1 MPTETRNAQLN
12 RCRGTAVKV
21 AKRSVTHDIEA
32 GEYIVYT
39 GSILVDEARRTDFDV
54 FASEEEA
61 KTAAVAYIDFD
72 GDVFPD
78 GHASRAKARLPDK
91 GLSNAQ
97 LRFVDKDW
105 EEHVVDGVRPDRTEE
120 EQDELIG
127 KVMKKVKM
135 PYMDDDGAMATREV
149 DVTIQRS
156 GGATADSHYKL
167 IYSVDGA
174 DLSQTMKR
182 AFVRRMAQ
190 GAGGGGGNGGG
201 ANIGRQHVRVAPR
214 ARL

>member
-12 RCRGTAVKV
+12 QCRGTAVKV

-78 GHASRAKARLPDK
+78 NHASRAKARLSVK
-91 GLSNAQ
+91 GLSNGQ
-97 LRFVDKDW
+97 LRYMDKDW
-105 EEHVVDGVRPDRTEE
+105 E
-120 EQDELIG
+120 
-127 KVMKKVKM
+127 
-135 PYMDDDGAMATREV
+135 
-149 DVTIQRS
+149 
-156 GGATADSHYKL
+156 
-167 IYSVDGA
+167 
-174 DLSQTMKR
+174 
-182 AFVRRMAQ
+182 
-190 GAGGGGGNGGG
+190 
-201 ANIGRQHVRVAPR
+201 
-214 ARL
+214 